1 MKNSKWLLG
10 AILFLSSC
18 SNNMLQVEDDSL
30 NAMEKEVILSINE
43 KQAQEMQSDNIDLL
57 NTNDSQKT
65 IYYPAMSFSINH
77 ESNYVHDEVVITV
90 PKLDQDYIYNTEG
103 KHPDFP
109 QYNISMGAHCQIQ
122 YRIHYNNTK
131 GPWYYYHPDT
141 ILSKEA
147 HTIEVKNYHPDD
159 LSRLFIVRLNAARLP
174 KAPFDIRG
182 RLVGSAQFNG
192 EYVSTVT
199 KWLPDNWSYEPWAQ
213 NFNGFEYNNS
223 DNDKPDR
230 QIVDVRAQLNFSI
243 TIYIDRSESGI
254 YELRFGNQIVR
265 KPYTKGESLITHT
278 FTEELFF
285 KAYLNSHYSIK
296 RNFEGKDYDFN
307 FYISPGYRGEMLY
320 ASAEAYKYH

>member
-109 QYNISMGAHCQIQ
+109 QYN
-122 YRIHYNNTK
+122 T
-131 GPWYYYHPDT
+131 
-141 ILSKEA
+141 
-147 HTIEVKNYHPDD
+147 
-159 LSRLFIVRLNAARLP
+159 
-174 KAPFDIRG
+174 
-182 RLVGSAQFNG
+182 
-192 EYVSTVT
+192 
-199 KWLPDNWSYEPWAQ
+199 
-213 NFNGFEYNNS
+213 
-223 DNDKPDR
+223 
-230 QIVDVRAQLNFSI
+230 
-243 TIYIDRSESGI
+243 
-254 YELRFGNQIVR
+254 
-265 KPYTKGESLITHT
+265 
-278 FTEELFF
+278 
-285 KAYLNSHYSIK
+285 
-296 RNFEGKDYDFN
+296 
-307 FYISPGYRGEMLY
+307 
-320 ASAEAYKYH
+320 